1 MISAWFRRP
10 RASSRIFGALLSFLL
25 LAGQTALIA
34 HHHPTR
40 APNGGR
46 VSMSRQ
52 DAPDLDANCRL
63 CSLSA
68 QSRAA
73 HVAAQAPAVS
83 GVVAAEPLAL
93 APSVV
98 SCRTSPL
105 LPSSR
110 APPAA

>member
-1 MISAWFRRP
+1 MISASFRRP
-10 RASSRIFGALLSFLL
+10 RASSRIFGAVLSFLL

-34 HHHPTR
+34 HHHETR
-40 APNGGR
+40 APGGGR

-73 HVAAQAPAVS
+73 HAAAPAPVVS
-83 GVVAAEPLAL
+83 ALAVEPLVL
-93 APSVV
+93 APSAV
-98 SCRTSPL
+98 SSRTSTF

-110 APPAA
+110 APPSA